1 MRCAQCDWCDAHDS
15 NENGIYCM
23 IGWPM
28 PEIRDGRCDHFNP
41 ECESDIWKF
50 HSVKKEDAAAFREQ
64 LLKWKDGGEAPGR

>member
-1 MRCAQCDWCDAHDS
+1 
-15 NENGIYCM
+15 
-23 IGWPM
+23 M